1 MAANINLYN
10 VGDLVRL
17 TGTLA
22 TAAGDAVDP
31 SGLTVIVQA
40 PSGTQTQ
47 YVYGDDA
54 FPVRVEAGEYY
65 VDVTPDAAGK
75 WAYQFRSTG
84 TGQAMDEGTFVV
96 ETPLIVVQG
105 D

>member
-1 MAANINLYN
+1 M
-10 VGDLVRL
+10 RL

-22 TAAGDAVDP
+22 QADGTPVDP
-31 SGLTVIVQA
+31 TGLVVVVQA
-40 PSGTQTQ
+40 PSGTQTA
-47 YVYGDDA
+47 YTYGDDV

-96 ETPLIVVQG
+96 EAPLIVVQQG
-105 D
+105 N